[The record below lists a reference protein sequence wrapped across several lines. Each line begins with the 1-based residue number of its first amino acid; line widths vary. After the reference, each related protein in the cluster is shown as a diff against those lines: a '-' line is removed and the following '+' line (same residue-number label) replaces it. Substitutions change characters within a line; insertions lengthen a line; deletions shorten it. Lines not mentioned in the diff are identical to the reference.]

1 MITNIKKELFEKSLT
16 LHAIPKEDINR
27 ILSIPGSLKTFQ
39 DVKFL
44 LDSELTIE
52 EIDKQCI
59 LNTCYRLMKINLL
72 F

>member
-1 MITNIKKELFEKSLT
+1 MDIDRKHLEKSLV
-16 LHAIPKEDINR
+16 LHFIPKPRRDKILAIPGK
-27 ILSIPGSLKTFQ
+27 LKSFQ

-44 LDSELTIE
+44 LDSDIDIE
-52 EIDKQCI
+52 EINKQCI